1 MKWITHI
8 AFALFIVKLTEIALM
23 IDLLDSYV
31 AYAVVTF
38 FTVLPDLDFL
48 IGLKHRTYTHTI
60 YFTAFAFILLP
71 LDLKLAF
78 IAWISIF
85 SHLIADMMTVSG
97 VKLFYPK
104 PTVYYILP
112 PEWRIRVGSNSEF
125 FILGAL
131 ILGTV
136 LIGNVAGVTELQKVY
151 DLSRDHD
158 VAIRLSW
165 IENGVVYSSE
175 YEKVVWTDY
184 KSKIGIIRNGK
195 LKILNDEQILNV
207 EIVNSHKVHR
217 YLKHATVKVKDL
229 KRSVWKNRLI
239 VEYDD
244 GDYHEFLGTGR
255 DLYYKLKNNPNQKI
269 KVAYVCSRSSEFSQ
283 SSAGIT

>member
-1 MKWITHI
+1 MKWVTHI
-8 AFALFIVKLTEIALM
+8 AFAFFIVKLTEIILLTN
-23 IDLLDSYV
+23 LLDSYV
-31 AYAVVTF
+31 AYIIVSLFA
-38 FTVLPDLDFL
+38 VLPDLDFL

-131 ILGTV
+131 ILGTI
-136 LIGNVAGVTELQKVY
+136 LIGSITPMTELQKVY

-158 VAIRLSW
+158 VTVKLSW
-165 IENGVVYSSE
+165 IENNVPHELDYATI
-175 YEKVVWTDY
+175 VWTNGY
-184 KSKIGIIRNGK
+184 NRIGVIENGRLKIIPSSNILRI
-195 LKILNDEQILNV
+195 KILNAKKVERYEKEQVI
-207 EIVNSHKVHR
+207 
-217 YLKHATVKVKDL
+217 KVKSL
-229 KRSVWKNRLI
+229 KRSIWKNRLVI
-239 VEYDD
+239 GYEDEE
-244 GDYHEFLGTGR
+244 GYHEFLGTGY
-255 DLYYKLKNNPNQKI
+255 DLYMRLKKNGSIKLR
-269 KVAYVCSRSSEFSQ
+269 VAYVCSRK
-283 SSAGIT
+283 